1 MRNIIIENSD
11 RFKSVLVTVN
21 LLLPLEGNNNGKNAL
36 LAMVLKKSNELYK
49 TEKELKR
56 ALASLYDTQIDVNV
70 EKMGNLYNIQIGMEL
85 LNAKYMTTDE
95 LQKAKDI
102 FCAILC
108 KPNIVN
114 DKFEQELFEREKAS
128 HIQKISEERDD
139 KKKYALEGLNKEMF
153 KDTDYG
159 VSTIGTIDMVERITN
174 EELISHYYD
183 VIKRAE
189 VVVTAI
195 GNLSGMEGFP
205 QDIYNTICEKC
216 GKNTVSNKEDVEIIT
231 GNLEEKIENQD
242 INQSVLCIGLKVED
256 AKKEDIYALMLYNA
270 ILGGTPASKLFQN
283 VREKE
288 SLAYFAKS
296 AYNRHKQVICMFS
309 GVDPINNEKAKQV
322 MLEQLEIIKRG
333 EISEEEFYAAKQS
346 LVSAYTELKDSK
358 IAITRNILNNELYF
372 NHEVPLE
379 VTISKLQSLTLHDVI
394 EISHKIKATNVFL
407 LGGVPSV

>member
-21 LLLPLEGNNNGKNAL
+21 LLLPLEGDNTGKNAL

-56 ALASLYDTQIDVNV
+56 ALGSLYDTQIDVNV
-70 EKMGNLYNIQIGMEL
+70 EKMGNLYNIQLGMEL
-85 LNAKYMTTDE
+85 LNAKYMTANE
-95 LQKAKDI
+95 LQNVKDI

-108 KPNIVN
+108 KPNIIN
-114 DKFEQELFEREKAS
+114 GMFAQEIFDREKAS
-128 HIQKISEERDD
+128 LIQKISEERDD

-153 KDTDYG
+153 KGSDYG
-159 VSTIGTIDMVERITN
+159 VPTIGTIEMVEKITN
-174 EELISHYYD
+174 KELVNHYCD
-183 VIKRAE
+183 IIKKAE

-195 GNLSGMEGFP
+195 GNLNGMEQFP

-216 GKNTVSNKEDVEIIT
+216 GKNTVKTKDDVETIAE
-231 GNLEEKIENQD
+231 NLEEKVENQD
-242 INQSVLCIGLKVED
+242 INQSVLCIGLKACD
-256 AKKEDIYALMLYNA
+256 TKKEDVYALMLYNA

-296 AYNRHKQVICMFS
+296 SYNRYKQVIYMFS
-309 GVDPINNEKAKQV
+309 GVDPVNNEKAKQV

-346 LVSAYTELKDSK
+346 LVSAYTELRDSK

-379 VTISKLQSLTLHDVI
+379 DTIANLQNLTVQDIV
-394 EISHKIKATNVFL
+394 EISHKVKATNVFL